1 MLQHDL
7 SSVLILTDSH
17 ITGIVICRIVERVG
31 LKPSVEKPDCQPQ
44 RIDAHRPFL
53 VILDGGSDGRA
64 CDGVLVEL
72 AARRNGAGNP
82 MPRIIM
88 LANTNAGP
96 ALPMAAAI
104 DRFVAKPVTPDA
116 LQPQILHQ
124 LAQVRIGS

>member
-44 RIDAHRPFL
+44 RIDAPRPFL